1 MKIGSDNCLTYA
13 LCPSARDDIVKDRFV
28 HGFLGMYD
36 SFYLVS
42 RKTFFGQL
50 VVQLI
55 FSNFINYFFFS

>member
-1 MKIGSDNCLTYA
+1 MKIGSDNYLTYA

-42 RKTFFGQL
+42 RLFA
-50 VVQLI
+50 QLI
-55 FSNFINYFFFS
+55 FSNFINYFFFP